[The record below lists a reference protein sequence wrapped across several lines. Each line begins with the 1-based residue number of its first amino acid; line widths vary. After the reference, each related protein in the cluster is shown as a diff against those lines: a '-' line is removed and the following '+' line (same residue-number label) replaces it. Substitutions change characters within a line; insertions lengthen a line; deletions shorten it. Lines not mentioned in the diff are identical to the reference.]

1 MLAAHS
7 PLWRKHKNLVKGFVA
22 NLLHFV
28 RQLVEPNMLGFV
40 LKSVERSAAYFASY
54 PKVLGWAAC
63 RRRMVSIGCLSL
75 SHTAIRTS
83 KIFKINLLHRSRGRC
98 LRHVLTSGAKERCV
112 CAERH

>member
-1 MLAAHS
+1 MLMLGPVTSSKASHPIHTPSLSPLVTLNRTMLAAHS

-54 PKVLGWAAC
+54 PKVL
-63 RRRMVSIGCLSL
+63 
-75 SHTAIRTS
+75 
-83 KIFKINLLHRSRGRC
+83 
-98 LRHVLTSGAKERCV
+98 
-112 CAERH
+112 